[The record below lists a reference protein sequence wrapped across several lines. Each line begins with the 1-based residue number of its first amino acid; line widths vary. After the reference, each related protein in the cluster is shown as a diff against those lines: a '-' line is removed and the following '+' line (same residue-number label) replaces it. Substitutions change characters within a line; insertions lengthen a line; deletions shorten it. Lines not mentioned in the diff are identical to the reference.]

1 MFHTCV
7 PIYSLRAAAGGF
19 SEGQVPDPD
28 GWAELETTRGF
39 TQGMFVGKVVGR
51 SMEPEIPDGA
61 WCLFRRDPGGSRQG
75 RNVLAQL
82 RDATDP
88 EHGGSY
94 TVKRYERVVQGA
106 RDDGELGGSIRL
118 RPINPEFTEIVVEEG
133 NEGVVVIA
141 EVVEVLG

>member
-1 MFHTCV
+1 
-7 PIYSLRAAAGGF
+7 
-19 SEGQVPDPD
+19 
-28 GWAELETTRGF
+28 
-39 TQGMFVGKVVGR
+39 MFVGKVVGR

-82 RDATDP
+82 RDAADP

-94 TVKRYERVVQGA
+94 TVKRYERVVQGP

-118 RPINPEFTEIVVEEG
+118 RPSNPEFSDIVVEEG
-133 NEGVVVIA
+133 DEGVVVIA
-141 EVVEVLG
+141 DVIEVLG